1 MSWTCPPLKSG
12 LIRTIGCL
20 LLSLLA
26 VSCAGYSP
34 RRVKPVMWKNQ
45 WSSFDGKVMPWRS
58 GNPVEDDHVNA
69 VVITIHGLSGAAS
82 DFWMLEQG
90 WPKRGIAVYGMQLR
104 GQGNDPELRL
114 RGDIES
120 SRTWKKDLR
129 AFHELVQERHP
140 DTPVFWYAESL
151 GTLIALHTYADYLS
165 EGKRH
170 LRPAGIILSSPVAG
184 LRYRPTGI
192 KECLVHTAVLTVPW
206 FKVNLEKLA
215 HVDDSKIRVT
225 HDTTFA
231 QQMAITPHYVPK
243 LSLRLLGQ
251 IDEMIMESRKAA
263 GKVDLPVL
271 VLGSPNDVIATEEQV
286 QQLFDVLASD
296 DKTLHWYRR
305 SYHLLLHDVE
315 REEVLSHATRWVE
328 QQISKT
334 KALRKSSGPQ

>member
-1 MSWTCPPLKSG
+1 
-12 LIRTIGCL
+12 
-20 LLSLLA
+20 
-26 VSCAGYSP
+26 
-34 RRVKPVMWKNQ
+34 MWKNQ

-58 GNPVEDDHVNA
+58 GNPVADDKIRA

-82 DFWMLEQG
+82 DFWMLEQE
-90 WPKRGIAVYGMQLR
+90 WPKRGIAVYGLQLR
-104 GQGNDPELRL
+104 GQGNDPDVRL

-129 AFHELVQERHP
+129 AFHDLVSERHP
-140 DTPVFWYAESL
+140 DTPVFWYSESL

-165 EGKRH
+165 VGKQ
-170 LRPAGIILSSPVAG
+170 RPAGIILSSPVAG
-184 LRYRPTGI
+184 LRYRPTGL
-192 KECLVHTAVLTVPW
+192 KERLIHAAVLTVPW

-263 GKVDLPVL
+263 AAVKLPVL
-271 VLGSPNDVIATEEQV
+271 VLGSPNDVIATEQQV
-286 QQLFDVLASD
+286 QQLFDSLASTK
-296 DKTLHWYRR
+296 KTLHWYRK

-315 REEVLSHATRWVE
+315 REEVLADATRWVE
-328 QQISKT
+328 QQAIKT
-334 KALRKSSGPQ
+334 KALRKVPSPQ